1 MRHRKALKIFTL
13 LFAAMWTLS
22 AMSPVFAEPENNEIT
37 GGPVT
42 DYIVTKIADESIE
55 IIDGWV
61 VSGLYYAADKTGV
74 NFFSTMGDLLT
85 FPSGKDTSQILKLC
99 QEMKG
104 ELDALQEEMDAISD
118 KLDVLVGGLEKLIN
132 ENIWYNNRR
141 EYSEIMSKYESAYT
155 DYTNYLDASQKY
167 TKALEDGDAETM
179 DSEMHKMNRYL
190 VNFTEN
196 FDPTKTG
203 DPISFKSDLR
213 RMAMYACRYYPSYDR
228 SKPNP
233 VLSPTNSITL
243 LDNAKRVTDQTVAF
257 EHQQCD
263 VLLQQMDEC
272 IQPFIYMSMV
282 NHIWVEYNVSA
293 NVDTNTLDKLMTE
306 QETVINETVQAINDI
321 SSQGKTYTDRLMR
334 SYDAEIDLPLR
345 YETSSI
351 EHMKGKGLW
360 PNLYYRPHDIV
371 RSASWTKPEMPA
383 YQMKA
388 LGAAYPFVLLK
399 EGNAFGYLTHDA
411 LFKLDQEYVHHASG
425 GKVDHFEYST
435 VSQDFLNLEYSAD
448 YNYTGISQASS
459 LRYLLNTPAYR
470 LSGQSSIVDYLVNYG
485 GIKAE
490 HLPQGVDYAVINKW
504 DSAADHTSIEGGVK
518 VNGSWCCTYYYIDGL
533 TGYRLDDSDS
543 KINKR
548 VKSMVASEEHFKEEL
563 RGISLLS
570 FMTGNSLPRYMAKA
584 ESAKGTVVRLFDE
597 NGYDLNG
604 SSFASHPVTLT
615 VDCSG
620 LAENERV
627 QSVEL
632 LDSKGKV
639 LDTLLTADAFEYFK
653 KKDNT
658 IKFSFTA
665 PYQNYTVRA
674 TTGKKTEETT
684 PVINERG
691 SIVKMDVQ
699 SGPKEIVPTDIYTF
713 EDLKRV
719 AKAVAEEPET
729 YAHANFTVMNDIDA
743 DGEEWVLPIG
753 TAVNAYNGTFN
764 GKGHSISGM
773 TADGNGLQGL
783 FGRVGPQGVVKNL
796 RIFDTDI
803 RSGTAYA
810 GAVAAINEGRI
821 EYCQAGAGH
830 LLTDNA
836 DAPDL
841 DDMNIHIESGTAAG
855 GIAGKNSGVIIN
867 TSSAGRVSA
876 QIAGGL
882 AGENSGEIRN
892 SFGTVIADIEGI
904 LYTGGIAGNNE
915 GTMRNVYFG
924 GHASGGA
931 DGAIAGRNISET
943 LDACYY
949 DNSMDDAS
957 GEGNATAQSVP
968 VGEMK
973 TDTFKDQLNSRVT
986 EGAYYWH
993 RDDKINL
1000 GLPYINQNT
1009 YSSRILEDPATGI
1022 SLTGEQIH
1030 AAAVLTITPIEASS
1044 PDYQSLLEKN
1054 SGLLGLYD
1062 ISLTTPTG
1070 DVPFEGTLDLAFPFT
1085 DKETDKIGILH
1096 QSSENSE
1103 IYTAKMDSDGR
1114 YHVVTNHL
1122 SLFGIVSITSGSGA
1136 LLPVALLTALAAA
1149 FTVVYLI
1156 RRKKLDKQRKSL

>member
-1 MRHRKALKIFTL
+1 MRHGKALKIFTL
-13 LFAAMWTLS
+13 VFAAMWTLS
-22 AMSPVFAEPENNEIT
+22 AMSPVFAEPENNELT

-99 QEMKG
+99 QEMKD
-104 ELDALQEEMDAISD
+104 ELDALQQEMDAISD
-118 KLDVLVGGLEKLIN
+118 KLDRLVISLENQIN

-141 EYSEIMSKYESAYT
+141 EYSSLLNKYESAYT
-155 DYTNYLDASQKY
+155 DYTNYLDASKKY

-179 DSEMHKMNRYL
+179 ESEKHALNGYL
-190 VNFTEN
+190 INFKEN
-196 FDPTKTG
+196 FDPAKTG

-213 RMAMYACRYYPSYDR
+213 KMAMYACRHYPSYDR
-228 SKPNP
+228 SKPDP
-233 VLSPTNSITL
+233 VLEPTSSITL

-263 VLLQQMDEC
+263 VLFQQMNDC
-272 IQPFIYMSMV
+272 IRPFIYMSMV
-282 NHIWVEYNVSA
+282 NRIWVDYNISVD
-293 NVDTNTLDKLMTE
+293 VDTDTKDKLMTE
-306 QETVINETVQAINDI
+306 RETVINETVQAINDI
-321 SSQGKTYTDRLMR
+321 SSQGKAYTDRLMR
-334 SYDAEIDLPLR
+334 SYDAEIDLPLG
-345 YETSSI
+345 YESSSV

-360 PNLYYRPHDIV
+360 PSIYHRPHDIV
-371 RSASWTKPEMPA
+371 RSAYWTKPEMPA

-388 LGAAYPFVLLK
+388 LGGYSPFVLLK
-399 EGNAFGYLTHDA
+399 EGNEFGYLTHDG

-435 VSQDFLNLEYSAD
+435 VSQDFLNLEHSAD

-459 LRYLLNTPAYR
+459 LKYLLNTPAYR
-470 LSGQSSIVDYLVNYG
+470 LSGQTSIVDYLVNYG

-504 DSAADHTSIEGGVK
+504 DSAANHTSIEGGVR
-518 VNGSWCCTYYYIDGL
+518 VTGSWCCTYYYIDGL

-548 VKSMVASEEHFKEEL
+548 VKSMVASEEHFKENL

-570 FMTGNSLPRYMAKA
+570 FMIGNPSPRFSARTKSSKGISVQLSDKNGNSL
-584 ESAKGTVVRLFDE
+584 
-597 NGYDLNG
+597 NGY
-604 SSFASHPVTLT
+604 SIASQPVTLT

-620 LAENERV
+620 IGENERV
-627 QSVEL
+627 ESVEL
-632 LDSKGKV
+632 INSKGKV

-658 IKFSFTA
+658 VSFTFTA
-665 PYQNYTVRA
+665 PYQNYSVRA
-674 TTGKKTEETT
+674 TTGKKPEETA
-684 PVINERG
+684 PVMNGRG

-719 AKAVAEEPET
+719 ARAVAEEPET

-773 TADGNGLQGL
+773 KADGNGLQGL

-841 DDMNIHIESGTAAG
+841 DDMNIH
-855 GIAGKNSGVIIN
+855 
-867 TSSAGRVSA
+867 
-876 QIAGGL
+876 
-882 AGENSGEIRN
+882 
-892 SFGTVIADIEGI
+892 
-904 LYTGGIAGNNE
+904 Y
-915 GTMRNVYFG
+915 
-924 GHASGGA
+924 
-931 DGAIAGRNISET
+931 
-943 LDACYY
+943 
-949 DNSMDDAS
+949 
-957 GEGNATAQSVP
+957 
-968 VGEMK
+968 
-973 TDTFKDQLNSRVT
+973 
-986 EGAYYWH
+986 
-993 RDDKINL
+993 
-1000 GLPYINQNT
+1000 
-1009 YSSRILEDPATGI
+1009 
-1022 SLTGEQIH
+1022 
-1030 AAAVLTITPIEASS
+1030 
-1044 PDYQSLLEKN
+1044 
-1054 SGLLGLYD
+1054 
-1062 ISLTTPTG
+1062 
-1070 DVPFEGTLDLAFPFT
+1070 
-1085 DKETDKIGILH
+1085 
-1096 QSSENSE
+1096 
-1103 IYTAKMDSDGR
+1103 
-1114 YHVVTNHL
+1114 
-1122 SLFGIVSITSGSGA
+1122 
-1136 LLPVALLTALAAA
+1136 
-1149 FTVVYLI
+1149 
-1156 RRKKLDKQRKSL
+1156 

>member
-1 MRHRKALKIFTL
+1 MRHGKALKIFTL
-13 LFAAMWTLS
+13 VFAAMWTLS
-22 AMSPVFAEPENNEIT
+22 AMSPVFAEPENNELT

-99 QEMKG
+99 QEMKD
-104 ELDALQEEMDAISD
+104 ELDAISD
-118 KLDVLVGGLEKLIN
+118 KLDRLVISLENQIN

-141 EYSEIMSKYESAYT
+141 EYSSLLNKYESAYT
-155 DYTNYLDASQKY
+155 DYTNYLDASKKY

-179 DSEMHKMNRYL
+179 ESEKHALNGYL
-190 VNFTEN
+190 INFKEN
-196 FDPTKTG
+196 FDPAKTG

-213 RMAMYACRYYPSYDR
+213 KMAMYACRHYPSYDR
-228 SKPNP
+228 SKPDP
-233 VLSPTNSITL
+233 VLEPTSSITL

-263 VLLQQMDEC
+263 VLFQQMNDC
-272 IQPFIYMSMV
+272 IRPFIYMSMV
-282 NHIWVEYNVSA
+282 NRIWVDYNISVD
-293 NVDTNTLDKLMTE
+293 VDTDTKDKLMTE
-306 QETVINETVQAINDI
+306 QETIINETVQAINDI
-321 SSQGKTYTDRLMR
+321 SSQSKAYTDRLMR
-334 SYDAEIDLPLR
+334 SYDAEIDLPLG
-345 YETSSI
+345 YESSSV

-360 PNLYYRPHDIV
+360 PNLYHRPHDIV
-371 RSASWTKPEMPA
+371 RSAYWTKPEMPA

-388 LGAAYPFVLLK
+388 LGGYSSFVLLK
-399 EGNAFGYLTHDA
+399 EGNEFGYLTHDG

-435 VSQDFLNLEYSAD
+435 VSQDFLNLEHSAD

-459 LRYLLNTPAYR
+459 LKYLLNTPAYR
-470 LSGQSSIVDYLVNYG
+470 LSGQTSIVDYLVNYG

-504 DSAADHTSIEGGVK
+504 DSAANHTSIEGGVR
-518 VNGSWCCTYYYIDGL
+518 VTGSWCCTYYYIDGL

-548 VKSMVASEEHFKEEL
+548 VKSMVASEEHFKENL

-570 FMTGNSLPRYMAKA
+570 FMIGNPSPRFSARTKSSKGISVQLSDKNGNSL
-584 ESAKGTVVRLFDE
+584 
-597 NGYDLNG
+597 NGY
-604 SSFASHPVTLT
+604 SIASQPVTLT

-620 LAENERV
+620 IGENERV
-627 QSVEL
+627 ESVEL
-632 LDSKGKV
+632 INSKGKV

-658 IKFSFTA
+658 VSFTFTA
-665 PYQNYTVRA
+665 PYQNYSVRA
-674 TTGKKTEETT
+674 TTGKKPEETA
-684 PVINERG
+684 PVTNGRG

-719 AKAVAEEPET
+719 ARAVAEEPET

-773 TADGNGLQGL
+773 KADGNGLQGL

-855 GIAGKNSGVIIN
+855 GVAGKNSGVIIN

-876 QIAGGL
+876 QTAGGL

-892 SFGTVIADIEGI
+892 SFGTVIANIEGR

-968 VGEMK
+968 VSEMK

-1030 AAAVLTITPIEASS
+1030 AAAVLTITPIESSS
-1044 PDYQSLLEKN
+1044 PDYMSLLEKN

-1103 IYTAKMDSDGR
+1103 IYTAKMGSDGR
-1114 YHVVTNHL
+1114 YHIVTNHL
-1122 SLFGIVSITSGSGA
+1122 SLFGIVSMPSGLCA
-1136 LLPVALLTALAAA
+1136 LLPAALLTALAAA